1 MSAPKTDYR
10 SPLGRVRGLGSAKEG
25 VEHWWMQRLTAL
37 ALIPLTLWFV
47 AALVAH
53 MGAGHAAATAW
64 IGSPLTVG
72 LLVLLIAVTFYHA
85 QLGLQVVIE
94 DYIHREAAKITLLI
108 LVKAAGLILA
118 LAGILAVLFIAFGG

>member
-1 MSAPKTDYR
+1 MSARKADYR
-10 SPLGRVRGLGSAKEG
+10 SALGRVRGLGSAKEG

-37 ALIPLTLWFV
+37 ALVPLALWFV

-53 MGAGHAAATAW
+53 MGADHAGAVAW
-64 IGSPLTVG
+64 IGAPVNVG
-72 LLVLLIAVTFYHA
+72 LLLLLIAATFHHA

-94 DYIHREAAKITLLI
+94 DYVQHEAAKIALLI
-108 LVKAAGLILA
+108 LVKAAALVLA